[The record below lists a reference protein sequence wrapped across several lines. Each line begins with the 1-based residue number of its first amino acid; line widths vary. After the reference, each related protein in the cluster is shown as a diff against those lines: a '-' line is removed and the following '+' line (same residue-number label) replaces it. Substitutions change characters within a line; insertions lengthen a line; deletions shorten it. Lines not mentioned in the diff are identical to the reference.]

1 MKIFGKWKF
10 GVIPELISGIRL
22 ALETQLRGKDLDD
35 PTAAEDGKGI
45 VWDETQNKFIYGSG
59 SIYDLASPAT
69 ITVGGVPSGYVLT
82 GKSTSEILEKMLVVY
97 QAPTFSAFSITGQ
110 STTIEVGVALSGS
123 KTFTWATTNNGN
135 ITPNT
140 LSIKDVDANNVL
152 ASGLSND
159 GTESITIGTITN
171 TSPIIQDWEIR
182 GTNTQAADFTRTFTV
197 SSIYPYFWGKVA
209 SGGAASGVNRPA
221 SNQALINSGTKVV
234 ASSTGTITIDF
245 NSTSD
250 DYIWFAIPSTS
261 TSKTKWYISA
271 LNNGNIGGGSDLF
284 PSATVLSIDSPTVL
298 WNGVSYKIYI
308 SNYQTAATDPM
319 ELRNS

>member
-22 ALETQLRGKDLDD
+22 ALETQLRGKDLDA
-35 PTAAEDGKGI
+35 PTAAEDGKSI

-82 GKSTSEILEKMLVVY
+82 GKTTSEILEKMLVVY

-110 STTIEVGVALSGS
+110 STVIEVGVALSGN
-123 KTFTWATTNNGN
+123 KTFTWATTNSGN
-135 ITPNT
+135 ISGLLN
-140 LSIKDVDANNVL
+140 IRDVDANVWL
-152 ASGLSND
+152 APFGFSND
-159 GTESITIGTITN
+159 GTEVLNIGTITN
-171 TSPIIQDWEIR
+171 TSPIIQDWEIY
-182 GTNTQAADFTRTFTV
+182 GTNTIGGSFTRTFTV
-197 SSIYPYFWGKVA
+197 NSIYPYFYGKVP
-209 SGGAASGVNRPA
+209 SGGAAAGVNRPSA
-221 SNQALINSGTKVV
+221 NQALIDSGTKVV

-245 NSTSD
+245 DSTSD

-261 TSKTKWYISA
+261 TSKTAWYVSEF
-271 LNNGNIGGGSDLF
+271 NKGNIGSGSDLF

-298 WNGVSYKIYI
+298 WNGISYKVYI
-308 SNYQTAATDPM
+308 SNLQSPQT
-319 ELRNS
+319 ELMQLKNS